1 MKDYDGKLKVVFK
14 YFVVHQAAVV
24 PGLAA
29 CAAQQQG
36 KFAAMQ
42 KLIWDK
48 GFAEGELG
56 TDRME
61 QLATEAGLDLDA
73 YKKDMAGEECMDW
86 LKRDYQELSA
96 LGVNGTPSFYIN
108 GRYLSGIQPI
118 EVYKALIDEELAKA
132 EKAIKDGVPVED
144 YYRKAVLDKGKTSL

>member
-1 MKDYDGKLKVVFK
+1 MKDYPGKLKVVYK

-24 PGLAA
+24 PGMAA

-42 KLIWDK
+42 KLIWEK

-61 QLATEAGLDLDA
+61 ELATQAGLDMA
-73 YKKDMAGEECMDW
+73 QYKKDMAGEECMDW

-96 LGVNGTPSFYIN
+96 LGVNGTPTFYIN

-132 EKAIKDGVPVED
+132 EKAIQGGVKVED
-144 YYRKAVLDKGKTSL
+144 YYTKVVLDKGKDSL